1 MQEVES
7 IKDPNLL
14 RFIDQANSEDPKSP
28 AKQRFDTNSVS
39 DKPYTEFVAAQD
51 LKDLQIQT
59 TSGTKNAMAMV
70 HMNEQEDV
78 DISKIPPTKAAIA
91 VVNMEEEKQISL
103 LKSK

>member
-1 MQEVES
+1 MES

-14 RFIDQANSEDPKSP
+14 RFIDQANSEDHKSP
-28 AKQRFDTNSVS
+28 TKRFDTNSVS

-70 HMNEQEDV
+70 HMNEQE
-78 DISKIPPTKAAIA
+78 
-91 VVNMEEEKQISL
+91 
-103 LKSK
+103 

>member
-1 MQEVES
+1 MPPTEMKTPQTGVPTPQFKPEVAKMQEVES

-51 LKDLQIQT
+51 LKDLQI
-59 TSGTKNAMAMV
+59 
-70 HMNEQEDV
+70 
-78 DISKIPPTKAAIA
+78 
-91 VVNMEEEKQISL
+91 
-103 LKSK
+103 